1 MYSLSGILL
10 TCHLFYHSVS
20 IIQLHCNVILVLFSC
35 QVFVK
40 IICISCADTYFYE
53 LIIKWENF
61 LWNIAILKTEVF
73 IDLTDTATLPYY
85 FCVGGAFEFEYVL
98 DREFQSR
105 ILSVMPVNAYKDF
118 I

>member
-1 MYSLSGILL
+1 MLYWCCSAVKFLL
-10 TCHLFYHSVS
+10 RLF
-20 IIQLHCNVILVLFSC
+20 
-35 QVFVK
+35 VFH
-40 IICISCADTYFYE
+40 APDTYFYE

-98 DREFQSR
+98 DREFQSK